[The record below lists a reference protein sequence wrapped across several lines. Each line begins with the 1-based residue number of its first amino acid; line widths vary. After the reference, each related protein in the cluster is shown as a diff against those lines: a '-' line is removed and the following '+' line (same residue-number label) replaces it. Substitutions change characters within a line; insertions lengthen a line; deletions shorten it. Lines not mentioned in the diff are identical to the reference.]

1 MKIILIGFMGTGKTS
16 VATQIGSMLQWPVI
30 EMDQLVFER
39 TNTKS
44 MHEVFA
50 KGGEL
55 LLRETEIEISKTLA
69 TAENS
74 VISTGAGVVMNKI
87 NVDYLRQCNGKTFW
101 LNGSFSTITARLADD
116 TSRPLFKDVAE
127 AKSLYDFRLPL
138 YLKYADTTVNIE
150 NKSAEAIAHEIVNA
164 HRKGHHHGE

>member
-16 VATQIGSMLQWPVI
+16 VATQIGSMLQWPVV

-39 TNTKS
+39 TNSTS

-55 LLRETEIEISKTLA
+55 LLRESEIAISKTLA
-69 TAENS
+69 NADKI

-87 NVDYLRQCNGKTFW
+87 NVDYLKQCNGKTFW
-101 LNGSFSTITARLADD
+101 LNGAFSTIAARLAND
-116 TSRPLFKDVAE
+116 TSRPLFTDLAA

-138 YLKYADTTVNIE
+138 YLKYADATVNIE
-150 NKSAEAIAHEIVNA
+150 NKSVEAIAHEIVNA